1 MTNISYNQKAT
12 EQVEDP
18 INDQQQQDQLQQQ
31 LLQQQQQQNMI
42 GTRKRRGGISSETLS
57 EEPSIAIPTVPKTR
71 ETQDRLDQALE
82 KNIMFNHLEEE
93 ERKGLFSAMVE
104 VHYKSGDVIIRQGDE
119 GDNFYV
125 VDSGVCDIF
134 VSKNGAT
141 PVLVME
147 VFEGGSFGE
156 LALINFS
163 PRAATVIAKTD
174 VRLWALNR
182 ITYRKILMDQT
193 MTKRKMYE
201 EFLEKV
207 SILKDIDRYER
218 ISLAD
223 ALEPCNFPA
232 GDVIVKQGEPGDK
245 FYIIVEGEVL
255 VSHQTD
261 LNDPSSSHEV
271 IRLHSGDYFGEIALL
286 LDQPRAASVTA
297 ITNTKCVEMDRQR
310 FIRLLG
316 PCENILRRNMERYNQ
331 YMTSNSPKL
340 THHN

>member
-1 MTNISYNQKAT
+1 MTNISHNQKAT
-12 EQVEDP
+12 EKVED
-18 INDQQQQDQLQQQ
+18 QS
-31 LLQQQQQQNMI
+31 LQQQQQQEQLQQQQQMI
-42 GTRKRRGGISSETLS
+42 GTISRKRRGGISSETLS
-57 EEPSIAIPTVPKTR
+57 DEPSIAIPTVPKTR

-104 VHYKSGDVIIRQGDE
+104 VHYKVGDIIIRQGDE

-134 VSKNGAT
+134 VSKNGDP

-147 VFEGGSFGE
+147 VYEGGSFGE

-207 SILKDIDRYER
+207 SILKDIDKYER

-223 ALEPCNFPA
+223 ALEPCNFQS
-232 GDVIVKQGEPGDK
+232 GEVIVKQGDPGDK

-271 IRLHSGDYFGEIALL
+271 TRLHSGDYFGEIALL

-331 YMTSNSPKL
+331 YMTSNSPNNIS
-340 THHN
+340 H